1 MNDLTNRIEPVA
13 TKKFRIKRSNGEVVK
28 GKVDRAQSGRSVNLH
43 VDPFFQSAEDGIMYY
58 INIRLCNGT
67 SLGQTLE
74 AIKDVAF
81 SDVIDGFTMECGD
94 SVTFE

>member
-1 MNDLTNRIEPVA
+1 MCGILEVAPKPFVVA

-43 VDPFFQSAEDGIMYY
+43 VDPIHQF
-58 INIRLCNGT
+58 CNGT

-74 AIKDVAF
+74 AIKAIAF
-81 SDVIDGFTMECGD
+81 SIAVTRSATDAVDGFTMECGD